1 MAAWLDRWIDLLRAR
16 EGSPRVEVSQGGRSG
31 HVTYVGGGRRASF
44 YFEFGG
50 GDCIAWISVPDIE
63 AWQRETGLASGTRDD
78 VLRFVAE
85 RVHRDHAGSARYTI
99 DDAGITFWSR

>member
-1 MAAWLDRWIDLLRAR
+1 MPGCLARWIALLAGLSGAAR
-16 EGSPRVEVSQGGRSG
+16 IEVSKDGRGG
-31 HVTYVGGGRRASF
+31 HVTYVDGALRASF

-50 GDCIAWISVPDIE
+50 GDCIAWISVPAVDD
-63 AWQRETGLASGTRDD
+63 WTRDTGLPADRRDE

-99 DDAGITFWSR
+99 DPDSISFWSR